1 MIDAKD
7 IQAIKN
13 LIYTYASYV
22 DRAEYEA
29 LGNMFEKG
37 AIRANRGEDGEALV
51 GSDQVY
57 AHYSGTNKIHES
69 GLPQTHHIVTNVII
83 DPNQSRS
90 SKVRADSCY
99 LVLQATPR
107 LPLQPIVAGRYT
119 DLFSCENGTW
129 HYVEKFIYVD
139 LVGDIREHLNMEL

>member
-1 MIDAKD
+1 MIDATD

-13 LIYTYASYV
+13 LIYTYASHV

-29 LGNMFEKG
+29 LGTMFEKG
-37 AIRANRGEDGEALV
+37 EIRANRGEEGEALV

-57 AHYSGTNKIHES
+57 THYSSTNKIHES
-69 GLPQTHHIVTNVII
+69 GTPQTHHIVTNVII
-83 DPNQSRS
+83 DPNQSKS
-90 SKVRADSCY
+90 SNVRADSCY
-99 LVLQATPR
+99 LVLQATPD

-119 DLFSCENGTW
+119 DLFAFEDGTW
-129 HYVEKFIYVD
+129 HYIEKFIYID